1 MNKWLLSV
9 LLIGNSFLN
18 VAYADGVASLKD
30 FYSNTNA
37 MRAKFFQEVKD
48 SQGAVIQ
55 EVEGTMQLKRPN
67 MFRWDYSKPY
77 EQQIIS
83 DGKEVFLYDTDLEQV
98 TIRSLNQTL
107 GTSPAA
113 LLAGGASVENSFTL
127 KSIQHTGGFDWVEAL
142 PKGEDSGF
150 DRILL
155 GFKGNDLR
163 KMELFDSFKNVTLI
177 TFDSVERNPTLEVK
191 DFLFKTPEGVDVI
204 SE

>member
-1 MNKWLLSV
+1 MGKWLFSA

-18 VAYADGVASLKD
+18 AAYADGVGSLKD

-37 MRAKFFQEVKD
+37 MRANFFQEVKD
-48 SQGAVIQ
+48 SQGKIIQ

-67 MFRWDYSKPY
+67 MFRWDYNKPY

-98 TIRSLNQTL
+98 TIRSLNQSL

-113 LLAGGASVENSFTL
+113 LLAGGASVEKSFTL
-127 KSIQHTGGFDWVEAL
+127 SSLERNDRLDWVEAL

-155 GFKGNDLR
+155 GFKGNNLS

-177 TFDSVERNPTLEVK
+177 AFESVERNPTLEVA